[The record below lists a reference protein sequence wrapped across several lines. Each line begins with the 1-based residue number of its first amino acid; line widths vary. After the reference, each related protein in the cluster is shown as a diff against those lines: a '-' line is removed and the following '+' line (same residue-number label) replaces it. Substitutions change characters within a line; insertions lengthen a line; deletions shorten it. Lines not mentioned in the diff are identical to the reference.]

1 MGVNLAQMF
10 SGVNMYSVRTS
21 ARATYHHG
29 DLRNALVSA
38 AADLAERGG
47 PEAVTV
53 RAAARAVGVTPTAA
67 YRHFAGHAELLDAA
81 KQEALDRMASTIL
94 ELLGDA
100 PAGADPVD
108 AAVHQMRAGGR
119 GYVRFALTQPGL
131 FRTAFCRSG
140 DDDGPHA
147 TEGPAT
153 AAPFVYLIAALDE
166 LVRVGWLDPAL
177 RPGAETPAW
186 AGVHGLSLLLL
197 DGPYRGLDDA
207 EREIHIDATLDNT
220 LRGLATGPAARGRYN
235 RLE

>member
-1 MGVNLAQMF
+1 
-10 SGVNMYSVRTS
+10 MYSMTTS

-29 DLRNALVSA
+29 DLRNALVRA

-81 KQEALDRMASTIL
+81 KREALDRMAATIL
-94 ELLGDA
+94 ELLGEA
-100 PAGADPVD
+100 PAGTDPVD

-131 FRTAFCRSG
+131 FRTAFCQSG
-140 DDDGPHA
+140 KDEVVHDVDEALAAASPHA
-147 TEGPAT
+147 
-153 AAPFVYLIAALDE
+153 YLSAALDE
-166 LVRVGWLDPAL
+166 LVRVGWLDPAV

-186 AGVHGLSLLLL
+186 AAVHGLSLLLL

-207 EREIHIDATLDNT
+207 EREVVIDATLDNT
-220 LRGLATGPAARGRYN
+220 LRGLATGPAARDR
-235 RLE
+235 